1 MSVGAEA
8 DESPEFM
15 LQPKSK
21 TNVPLRNDPDVSEK
35 KGIRLSSS
43 CAITSLNLN
52 ECVHK
57 VWRGRESPAGEV
69 GDGGGG
75 SLSTIK
81 ESQKVTR
88 QDSKLRT
95 CAEMSLVGKFG
106 GRGLQAPLF
115 KALFHCS

>member
-1 MSVGAEA
+1 M
-8 DESPEFM
+8 
-15 LQPKSK
+15 
-21 TNVPLRNDPDVSEK
+21 R
-35 KGIRLSSS
+35 
-43 CAITSLNLN
+43 
-52 ECVHK
+52 
-57 VWRGRESPAGEV
+57 
-69 GDGGGG
+69 GGG

-115 KALFHCS
+115 KALFHCSQCFPAGLGHKGDPPL